1 MQDINKKKT
10 VLGNNATIYQAREQ
24 KSEKQKFKEMSFKEK
39 LVHFRSYYALKL
51 VISLLVI
58 AGVVSLI
65 YNIFKPKVE
74 DALYA
79 IVLNYSIND
88 ETVQV
93 MEKEFSD
100 ILEIGDMEQVR
111 IDNSFYFG
119 EDNFDVSANS
129 ATQMKL
135 TTYLANKEIDIII
148 APESL
153 FKNYIQSGFFDNL
166 EGQLP
171 TDLFSKLTD
180 RLYLGKTEEVP
191 TDIAYGIVL
200 DDLPLYENINLKESQ
215 VLGIVVN
222 SEKKE
227 NGIQFIRYLFNMN

>member
-10 VLGNNATIYQAREQ
+10 VLDNNANIYQTREQ

-39 LVHFRSYYALKL
+39 LAHFRSYYALKL
-51 VISLLVI
+51 VISLLI
-58 AGVVSLI
+58 LAGVISLI
-65 YNIFKPKVE
+65 YNMVTPKVE

-88 ETVQV
+88 EKVQI
-93 MEKEFSD
+93 MENEFSD
-100 ILEIGDMEQVR
+100 ILEIDEMEQVR

-119 EDNFDVSANS
+119 EDSFDASSSAAN
-129 ATQMKL
+129 QMKL
-135 TTYLANKEIDIII
+135 TTYLAAKEIDIII

-153 FKNYIQSGFFDNL
+153 FKDYIQNGFFDNL

-180 RLYLGKTEEVP
+180 HLHFGKTEEDS

-200 DDLPLYENINLKESQ
+200 DDLPLYENMNLQESQ
-215 VLGIVVN
+215 MIGIVVN

-227 NGIQFIRYLFNMN
+227 NGIKFIRYLFNMN